1 MIRIQLY
8 KSGDD
13 FLGFECK
20 GHAGADDGEYDLI
33 CNSVSVL
40 TINTANAIESLTETA
55 FSEEENPEGGYLK
68 IMLSSPKD
76 HDAQLLIKAM
86 VLGLEQ
92 IAGNYPDY
100 LRIQKREVNP

>member
-13 FLGFECK
+13 FLGFECR
-20 GHAGADDGEYDLI
+20 GHAGAGDAEYDLI

-40 TINTANAIESLTETA
+40 TINTVNAIENLTEAT

-68 IMLSSPKD
+68 VMLSSSKD
-76 HDAQLLIKAM
+76 HDAQLLIRAM
-86 VLGLEQ
+86 LLGLEQ
-92 IAGNYPDY
+92 IAENFPDY
-100 LRIQKREVNP
+100 IRIQKREVKP

>member
-13 FLGFECK
+13 FLGF
-20 GHAGADDGEYDLI
+20 D
-33 CNSVSVL
+33 SVSVL

-68 IMLSSPKD
+68 VMLSSPKD

-100 LRIQKREVNP
+100 IRIQKREVNP

>member
-40 TINTANAIESLTETA
+40 TINTANAIESLT
-55 FSEEENPEGGYLK
+55 YLK
-68 IMLSSPKD
+68 VMLSSPKD

-100 LRIQKREVNP
+100 IRIQKREVNP